1 MEVRP
6 RFVLFGD
13 SGCLDEA
20 HRQGG
25 PCFPLLHAA
34 LAFAAA
40 GKRDKAVFPDA
51 ARLVEDHARGAAP
64 FDHPADA
71 MLRKYSRHYA
81 GAAHG
86 PPPYDARPAELPSE
100 PACRAAGVAALR
112 SLAASEAAPA

>member
-1 MEVRP
+1 
-6 RFVLFGD
+6 
-13 SGCLDEA
+13 
-20 HRQGG
+20 
-25 PCFPLLHAA
+25 
-34 LAFAAA
+34 
-40 GKRDKAVFPDA
+40 
-51 ARLVEDHARGAAP
+51 
-64 FDHPADA
+64 